1 MDVSSLYPTKMTID
15 EDFDNDRELRFKRKF
30 AEILNRK
37 YGLNITVKRRIE
49 PDEHKARWC
58 YRRCRTDAL
67 RTVA

>member
-15 EDFDNDRELRFKRKF
+15 EDFDIDRELRFKRKF

-49 PDEHKARWC
+49 PDEHKAR
-58 YRRCRTDAL
+58 
-67 RTVA
+67 